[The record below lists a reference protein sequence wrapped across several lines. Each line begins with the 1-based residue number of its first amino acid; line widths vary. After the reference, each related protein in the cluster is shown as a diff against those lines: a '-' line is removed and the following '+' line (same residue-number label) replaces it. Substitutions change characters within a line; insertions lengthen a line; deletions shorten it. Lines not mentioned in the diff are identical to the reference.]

1 MGILIQVVAVMCM
14 FQFGIVI
21 SAIGALKLSVARELK
36 LDNRQIAGMISAL
49 MLTSAV
55 VVLFVGPLV
64 DAFGHRPL
72 AVVGLVTG
80 ALGLSML
87 VSARSY
93 ATAILACMILG
104 IGGICACTV
113 SSTLLPLVLFGGKN
127 APAASNL
134 GNAFFG
140 LGAFFTAGIIGFA
153 QKGGHYRTAGH
164 VLAVV
169 VMAVVVPALA
179 AEYPTVPSGFE
190 FTRAIGLL
198 GSAVVVV
205 ATAAFFMCTG
215 IENTMGNW
223 ITTYGTG
230 LGYSDRNANMLLS
243 MFWVSI
249 MLSRLATCSMITVQ
263 NGAFT
268 AAVMAVVVLAALWA
282 MSVTVSKSWGA
293 VLVLVIG
300 TMIGPITPTVTG
312 LMFSKLDPGL
322 FGSAFA
328 VFFAVGLVGAT
339 SIPAGVGLMA
349 RRRPIQHALAIPM
362 IAAVFMG
369 FFALLLNRL

>member
-1 MGILIQVVAVMCM
+1 MGFMIQLVAVMCM
-14 FQFGIVI
+14 FQFGVVI
-21 SAIGALKLSVARELK
+21 SAIGALKLSVARDLK
-36 LDNRQIAGMISAL
+36 LDNRQVAGMISAL
-49 MLTSAV
+49 MLTSAA
-55 VVLFVGPLV
+55 VVLLVGPLV

-93 ATAILACMILG
+93 RAAMIACVVLG
-104 IGGICACTV
+104 VGGICACTV

-164 VLAVV
+164 VLA
-169 VMAVVVPALA
+169 AVVLLVAVPALA
-179 AEYPTVPSGFE
+179 ADYPSVRSGFE
-190 FTRAIGLL
+190 FARAVGLL

-205 ATAAFFMCTG
+205 ATVAFFMCTG

-243 MFWVSI
+243 MFWVSV
-249 MLSRLATCSMITVQ
+249 MASRLATSSMITVQ
-263 NGAFT
+263 NGAV
-268 AAVMAVVVLAALWA
+268 AAAAMAVVVFAALWA
-282 MSVTVSKSWGA
+282 MTVTTSKPLAAVWVLIIGA
-293 VLVLVIG
+293 
-300 TMIGPITPTVTG
+300 MIGPITPPVTG
-312 LMFSKLDPGL
+312 LMFSKIDPGL

-328 VFFAVGLVGAT
+328 VFFAIGLVGAT
-339 SIPAGVGLMA
+339 SIPGSVGLLA
-349 RRRPIQHALAIPM
+349 RRRPIQRALAIPM
-362 IAAVFMG
+362 IAAILMG
-369 FFALLLNRL
+369 LFAVLLGRL